1 MGTRAA
7 TRFAWSLWALAVTLA
22 ALHLVVMG
30 LGGLPQESESLGSAG
45 GITLRVL
52 YVLTVALLAT
62 MGAVIVSRHAGNVIG
77 WLCCVWGLLF
87 ALEMLAS
94 EYASSTALA
103 PAGSVV
109 PGAVWMAWLAQML
122 NIHIV
127 LIVPVLLLFPDG
139 HLPGRRWGFVLWLV
153 AACAALSETF
163 LVIRPGPL
171 GSAPEIANPLGI
183 AGLDSALIPLY
194 RLSVV
199 GIVVAAFLAASALA
213 LRFRH
218 ARGDERQQLK
228 WIAYAGV
235 LLALAFLAGFSAPPE
250 LSLAVQLLY
259 FVVLDGFLLT
269 LGLAILK
276 YRLYDVDLVI
286 NKTLVYGALGVL
298 IACAYVAVVVGIGT
312 LIGTRGEANP
322 ALSLLATAIV
332 AVAFQPLRERLQ
344 RLANQVVYGHRL
356 SPYDVL
362 SDFSRRMAVALSA
375 DDVLPRMAEAAK
387 RGVGGVRGRVRVY
400 VPGGRDQVIAWP
412 ADAIGGSF
420 ERTVLVLHQGTPV
433 GEIAVSKAPGEPLT
447 SADGALLGD
456 LAAQAGPAL
465 SNVRLTLEL
474 RARLAELA
482 TQADELRAS
491 RQRIVAAQDAERRR
505 LERNIHDG
513 AQQHLVAIAVTARL
527 AHQVLETAPARTG
540 TLLEEISAQAEDAL
554 KTLRDLA
561 RGIFP
566 AVLADRGLAPALRAQ
581 LTKSSADIRL
591 EVDAAVTRARFDP
604 PVEAAIYFC
613 CLEALQNAAKHAPH
627 APVSVRVS
635 ADDAWLMFEVVD
647 RGPGFDISVAR
658 PGTGL
663 EGMADRLAAIG
674 GALTVESSVGLGTT
688 IGGRVPVR
696 NGRTDPQGE
705 AIAAAHAVASR
716 SESNSDLVT

>member
-1 MGTRAA
+1 
-7 TRFAWSLWALAVTLA
+7 
-22 ALHLVVMG
+22 
-30 LGGLPQESESLGSAG
+30 
-45 GITLRVL
+45 
-52 YVLTVALLAT
+52 
-62 MGAVIVSRHAGNVIG
+62 
-77 WLCCVWGLLF
+77 
-87 ALEMLAS
+87 
-94 EYASSTALA
+94 
-103 PAGSVV
+103 
-109 PGAVWMAWLAQML
+109 
-122 NIHIV
+122 
-127 LIVPVLLLFPDG
+127 
-139 HLPGRRWGFVLWLV
+139 
-153 AACAALSETF
+153 
-163 LVIRPGPL
+163 
-171 GSAPEIANPLGI
+171 
-183 AGLDSALIPLY
+183 
-194 RLSVV
+194 
-199 GIVVAAFLAASALA
+199 
-213 LRFRH
+213 
-218 ARGDERQQLK
+218 
-228 WIAYAGV
+228 
-235 LLALAFLAGFSAPPE
+235 
-250 LSLAVQLLY
+250 
-259 FVVLDGFLLT
+259 
-269 LGLAILK
+269 
-276 YRLYDVDLVI
+276 
-286 NKTLVYGALGVL
+286 
-298 IACAYVAVVVGIGT
+298 
-312 LIGTRGEANP
+312 
-322 ALSLLATAIV
+322 
-332 AVAFQPLRERLQ
+332 
-344 RLANQVVYGHRL
+344 
-356 SPYDVL
+356 
-362 SDFSRRMAVALSA
+362 MAVALSA

-412 ADAIGGSF
+412 VDAIADSF

-491 RQRIVAAQDAERRR
+491 RKRIVAAQDAERRR

-554 KTLRDLA
+554 ETLRDLA

-566 AVLADRGLAPALRAQ
+566 AVLSDRGLAPALRAQ

-591 EVDAAVTRARFDP
+591 EVDAAVARARFDP

-627 APVSVRVS
+627 APVSVRIS

-647 RGPGFDISVAR
+647 RGPGFDISVGR

-674 GALTVESSVGLGTT
+674 GALTVESSVGRGTT

-696 NGRTDPQGE
+696 NGRTDPQGD

-716 SESNSDLVT
+716 SESNSDLVR